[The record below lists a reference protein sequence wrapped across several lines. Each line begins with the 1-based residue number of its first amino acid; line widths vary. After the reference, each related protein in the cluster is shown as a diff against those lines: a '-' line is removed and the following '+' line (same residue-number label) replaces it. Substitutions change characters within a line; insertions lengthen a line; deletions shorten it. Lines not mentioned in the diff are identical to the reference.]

1 MYKGSARKIRNDMK
15 KLSIGILAHVDA
27 GKTTLTESMLYLTGM
42 IRAQGRVDNGDAF
55 LDTEALEK
63 KRGVTIYSKQAIMDL
78 TSDSPLNQSGD
89 NVRITII
96 DTPGHTDFV
105 AEAER
110 TLSVLDLAV
119 LLISA
124 SDGVTDITRKIVH
137 MLGEYKVPFI
147 IFVNKMDMST
157 RSVDDISGELIR
169 KLGPGAI
176 PVSSEFVSGAGENA
190 PGTNS
195 MSGTELIESIAALS
209 EKTIETFLSDE
220 TLTDDDITELICSG
234 LFHPALFGSALKNEG
249 ADDLIRLITRWLPD
263 TSTSYRKT
271 TSAKV
276 FKIACEQGRKLSF
289 VKVTGGKINVRD
301 TLPDNRCA
309 DDKITQI
316 RIYNGGKY
324 TAADSADAGDVVVLT
339 GIENTFAGMGI
350 GEELDDETHINRPV
364 LRYRMILPDDVPVRT
379 FMPKLNELSAE
390 DPLLDISATGDVISL
405 SVMGEFQLEILSS
418 VIEERFGVKVSFDSG
433 EIIYKETIADAVM
446 GFGHFEPLRHYAEV
460 QLLME
465 SLPAG
470 SGIEVGSMVSVDDLS
485 INWQKNIMSV
495 ILNDLPT
502 GVLTDSKLTDIR
514 FTIAGGRSH
523 IKHTEGGDFREAVR
537 RAVRQGLMKA
547 DSVLLEPYYEFVIT
561 LPADSLGKAMNDIGM
576 MNGTSSI
583 DEQDEETAVLSGTA
597 PARNLINYQSILTS
611 YTSGKGHIDL
621 SFAGYRPCSAEYAQS
636 VMDAKGYDPDSD
648 TASPSGSVFVSHG
661 AGEYVPWYEAEARMH
676 IPSREAELIWGET
689 ETEEE
694 QLEKEADL
702 KRRIAES
709 RGDAVSLGVRLG
721 SMGTDE
727 IDEIINRTS
736 HANSGTRKGNTKR
749 VYHEKRIIS
758 SASHSSKS
766 NRNSSSKKE
775 RPKYLL
781 VDAYNIIHAW
791 DELRSLLSDSIYD
804 MDGAKYRLLDILS
817 EYRVLK
823 GCEVIAV
830 FDAYKVQ
837 GHVTEKFD
845 YMGVHVV
852 YTREAETADQYI
864 ARFTVI
870 NSKELDITVATSDGL
885 VQLII
890 LGENAKL
897 LSAGDLLE
905 DVRKTREMSVG
916 HLLDSQ

>member
-1 MYKGSARKIRNDMK
+1 MK

-42 IRAQGRVDNGDAF
+42 IRSQGRVDNGDAF
-55 LDTEALEK
+55 LDTETLEK
-63 KRGVTIYSKQAIMDL
+63 KRGVTIYSKQAMIDL
-78 TSDSPLNQSGD
+78 AADAPLNMSGD
-89 NVRITII
+89 DVRITII

-110 TLSVLDLAV
+110 VLSVLNLAV

-137 MLGEYKVPFI
+137 MLGEYRVPYV

-157 RSVDDISGELIR
+157 RSRETIADELIR

-176 PVSSEFVSGAGENA
+176 PVSPELV
-190 PGTNS
+190 PGTNCMADTS
-195 MSGTELIESIAALS
+195 EMVPGTDGGTDGTIESIASLS
-209 EKTIETFLSDE
+209 EKTIEKFLSDE
-220 TLTDDDITELICSG
+220 TLTDSDVTELICSG

-263 TSTSYRKT
+263 TFVSYRKT

-276 FKIACEQGRKLSF
+276 FKIACEQGHKLSF
-289 VKVTGGKINVRD
+289 VKVTGGRLNVRD
-301 TLPDNRCA
+301 TLPDTRCA

-324 TAADSADAGDVVVLT
+324 TTADFAEAGDVVVLT
-339 GIENTFAGMGI
+339 GIENAFAGMGI

-364 LRYRMILPDDVPVRT
+364 LRYRMILPDDIPVRT
-379 FMPKLNELSAE
+379 FMPKLNELAAE
-390 DPLLDISATGDVISL
+390 DPLLDITATGDVISL

-418 VIEERFGVKVSFDSG
+418 VIEERFGVKVSFDRG

-465 SLPAG
+465 PLPEG

-597 PARNLINYQSILTS
+597 PARNLINYQSVLTS

-621 SFAGYRPCSAEYAQS
+621 SFAGYRPCSAEYTQS
-636 VMDAKGYDPDSD
+636 VMDEKYYDPDSD

-661 AGEYVPWYEAEARMH
+661 AGEYVPWYEAESRMH
-676 IPSREAELIWGET
+676 IPSREAELIWGEA
-689 ETEEE
+689 ESEEE

-709 RGDAVSLGVRLG
+709 RGDAGSLGVRLG

-749 VYHEKRIIS
+749 VYHEKRVIS
-758 SASHSSKS
+758 SASHSAKN
-766 NRNSSSKKE
+766 NRNASSGKKE

-791 DELRSLLSDSIYD
+791 DELKSLLSDSIYD

-823 GCEVIAV
+823 DCEVIAV

-864 ARFTVI
+864 ACFTVI
-870 NSKELDITVATSDGL
+870 NSKDLDITVATSDSL

-897 LSAGDLLE
+897 MSARELRD
-905 DVRKTREMSVG
+905 DVKEVKSWIKT
-916 HLLDSQ
+916 

>member
-1 MYKGSARKIRNDMK
+1 
-15 KLSIGILAHVDA
+15 
-27 GKTTLTESMLYLTGM
+27 
-42 IRAQGRVDNGDAF
+42 
-55 LDTEALEK
+55 
-63 KRGVTIYSKQAIMDL
+63 
-78 TSDSPLNQSGD
+78 
-89 NVRITII
+89 
-96 DTPGHTDFV
+96 
-105 AEAER
+105 
-110 TLSVLDLAV
+110 
-119 LLISA
+119 
-124 SDGVTDITRKIVH
+124 
-137 MLGEYKVPFI
+137 
-147 IFVNKMDMST
+147 
-157 RSVDDISGELIR
+157 
-169 KLGPGAI
+169 GPGAI
-176 PVSSEFVSGAGENA
+176 AVRPGSEHDVQI
-190 PGTNS
+190 T
-195 MSGTELIESIAALS
+195 ESIAALS
-209 EKTIETFLSDE
+209 EKTIERYLSDE
-220 TLTDDDITELICSG
+220 TLADSDITELICSG
-234 LFHPALFGSALKNEG
+234 TFHPVLFGSALKNEG

-263 TSTSYRKT
+263 TFSAYRKT

-276 FKIACEQGRKLSF
+276 FKIACEQGHKLSF
-289 VKVTGGKINVRD
+289 VKVTGGKISVRD
-301 TLPDNRCA
+301 NLPDARCA
-309 DDKITQI
+309 DDKVTQI

-324 TAADSADAGDVVVLT
+324 TTTDCAEAGDVVVLT
-339 GIENTFAGMGI
+339 GIEHSFAGMGI

-379 FMPKLNELSAE
+379 FMPKLNELAAE
-390 DPLLDISATGDVISL
+390 DPLLDISASGDVISL

-465 SLPAG
+465 PLPAG
-470 SGIEVGSMVSVDDLS
+470 SGIEVASFVSVDDLS
-485 INWQKNIMSV
+485 INWQKNIMST

-502 GVLTDSKLTDIR
+502 GVLTDSVLTDIR

-523 IKHTEGGDFREAVR
+523 VKHTEGGDFREAVR

-561 LPADSLGKAMNDIGM
+561 LPADSLGRAMNDIGM
-576 MNGTSSI
+576 MNGTASI
-583 DEQDEETAVLSGTA
+583 EEQDEEAAVLSGTA
-597 PARNLINYQSILTS
+597 PAVKLINYQSVLTS
-611 YTSGKGHIDL
+611 YTAGKGHIDL
-621 SFAGYRPCSAEYAQS
+621 SFAGYRPCSAECTQA
-636 VMDAKGYDPDSD
+636 VMDEKAYDPDSD
-648 TASPSGSVFVSHG
+648 TGSPSGSVFVSHG

-676 IPSREAELIWGET
+676 IPSREAELIWGES

-709 RGDAVSLGVRLG
+709 RGDAGSLGVRLG

-736 HANSGTRKGNTKR
+736 HANSGSRKGNTKR
-749 VYHEKRIIS
+749 VYHERRVIS
-758 SASHSSKS
+758 SASHS
-766 NRNSSSKKE
+766 NRSVKNTSAGKQG

-791 DELRSLLSDSIYD
+791 DDLKSLLSDSMYD

-823 GCEVIAV
+823 ECEVIAV
-830 FDAYKVQ
+830 FDAYKVK

-870 NSKELDITVATSDGL
+870 NSRELDITVATSDGL

-897 LSAGDLLE
+897 MSAGELLE
-905 DVRKTREMSVG
+905 DVKMTREMSVG
-916 HLLDSQ
+916 HLLDRH